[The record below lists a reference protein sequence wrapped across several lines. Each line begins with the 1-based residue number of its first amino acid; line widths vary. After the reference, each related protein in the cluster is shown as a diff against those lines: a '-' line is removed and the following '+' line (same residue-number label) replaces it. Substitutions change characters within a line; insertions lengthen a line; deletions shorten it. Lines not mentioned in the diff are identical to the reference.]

1 MRVPCIVKWP
11 GQIEA
16 GSVSSELVT
25 AMDFYP
31 TFASILGQP
40 LSDQPVRDGH
50 DVSAIWKGEPG
61 AVSPYE
67 AFYYYLVDELQAVR
81 VGDWK
86 LRYALKEGRKSDPSR
101 PQLFNLAED
110 PSEQNDLADQHPAKV
125 KDMIRK
131 MQNMGDRIGDGIHN
145 KMGDERRPHAVTE
158 DPKPLTE
165 QDPDYPYM
173 EPSYLLDQAG

>member
-1 MRVPCIVKWP
+1 MMWFILIFAGIDEPKK
-11 GQIEA
+11 QIFLE
-16 GSVSSELVT
+16 
-25 AMDFYP
+25 
-31 TFASILGQP
+31 QP

-110 PSEQNDLADQHPAKV
+110 P
-125 KDMIRK
+125 
-131 MQNMGDRIGDGIHN
+131 
-145 KMGDERRPHAVTE
+145 
-158 DPKPLTE
+158 
-165 QDPDYPYM
+165 
-173 EPSYLLDQAG
+173 